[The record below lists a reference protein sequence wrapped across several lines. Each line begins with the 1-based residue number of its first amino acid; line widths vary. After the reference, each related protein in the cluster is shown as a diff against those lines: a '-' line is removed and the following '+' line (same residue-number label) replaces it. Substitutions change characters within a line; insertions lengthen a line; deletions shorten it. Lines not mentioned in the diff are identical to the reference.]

1 MTSQHFDDGWDN
13 WGEDWGANPN
23 ESNNNNN
30 NSLQNSQQLSQS
42 NQQYVQQQ
50 PPQMTSSAPLYSPFV
65 YQPQGT
71 NVSHAQTMHNPQ
83 QQQSQQQNPFAK
95 APNQSRPHQQPQYAA
110 NPVNFFNPTQFSD
123 ANANNNNNLSQYPTS
138 QPPTFSFVQS
148 PIPSSTVTTSLNS
161 SNPQNVQFENVNNNY
176 QYQERHESAPQN
188 QYQERHESASQ
199 NQYQA
204 QQPQA
209 SVSYSNDQS
218 SALPTMPTSQ
228 PMSYS
233 NVNQPRDVA
242 TPPTLMQNY
251 ILDSNFNSTPA
262 PTSQQHSGYQ
272 YSQWNDQRTQSNES
286 ANWQPVP
293 MAQNAFN
300 QQQMP
305 PIANQQQMPPIANQP
320 QMPVNN
326 NPPMPQMPP
335 TSSDWQ
341 NLQAPQVSQQMN
353 VSSSNQPISSSA
365 GYFPNH
371 FEAPAQEEKPKIQ
384 EPQVPEMPVPQIPTS
399 NQYYQPKFDNIENIQ
414 ASSLEPASI
423 PNLPPLPPSI
433 PQMPPLPPTS
443 VALQQPKN
451 PINEIPYPENRERL
465 DDSVPTSQN
474 NPVMPI
480 TTSSIDRHNYLV
492 TGQLAQEVPVFSQH
506 SVMQESFNEN
516 LPPPG
521 LSRMV
526 VGEPENNQEQV
537 QSVQNDLLPPRSNRM
552 VTGTEMTPT
561 SFMNYQRQ
569 ADGEV
574 SHEPSMQR
582 QLPPFNVSQQ
592 QQIPQQQERIAEDEH
607 HQQNFNIS
615 DRNLYLVA
623 GESDANSQRV
633 ITGVESNVPSLIN
646 PLQNLHIEDDED
658 FVNISVT
665 QMSRNVD
672 GDGMEEQNLHLQNQ
686 IQHALDSSQQREEE
700 IEGAND
706 NNNDL
711 NVNLQP
717 VIEIPS
723 IPASVNLSEQNSD
736 IREDIEG
743 ANELSDPPKPQ
754 PVDFEEKRKSI
765 DNGMRTNQ
773 KLNTTLS
780 SEDSELR
787 ELEKNMKLKSRRSN
801 KKYDSDNDSE
811 SASLDEY
818 KKEESRDRNDDRYSK
833 KNRDRVREE
842 LEKYKKREKERRSG
856 GRRRND
862 DTDGSRYGDSR
873 RRTDDEDDDRR
884 RNRNRREKRN
894 DDEVEDDDKERER
907 KDRRPRDVRDP
918 RRKDYDYDDRR
929 ASRRRREK
937 YYDDEGYPSG
947 RRSHNASDREYERDY
962 RPGRSS
968 RGPYEMQG
976 YYQQPSYPYDQNY
989 YYQQQQQQYSD
1000 KLQAW
1005 LEQIRLTNPQAYEWY
1020 KNYYSGML
1028 QKSQIPMQPTMDDIG
1043 GSLRS
1048 GYNSGSERASTSRFM
1063 SGGIVTNPLG
1073 SLNSS
1078 FIDNTNEYQSLQ
1090 QPYQTIGK
1098 DYNQAYSSLNNF
1110 NKYDMYGDLRAKQPE
1125 VAAARLTPQKFQCL
1139 HGFVRLSNG
1148 LMITI
1153 DTLNADDKYLVK
1165 VDNVPIFDKTRRQYQ
1180 SYPGPLIRGVSH
1192 KKTVIEFC
1200 EEKLKQS
1207 SHLESIERAS
1217 YALLWSY
1224 LILMI
1229 RQNGSYTEHDIA
1241 ELLMKNSEEYRA
1253 YDLDDNKSSAN
1264 INNEID
1270 DENATDVSESEE
1282 NDASEHHSNSASH
1295 QQTSQSISASIMTEQ
1310 VVLDK
1315 FKSYLLY
1322 GNIHDALDYATDNN
1336 LWGHALFLASKVDR
1350 RQHANVMLKFAN
1362 KLSYNDPLQTLY
1374 QIMSGRMPAC
1384 VTNFD
1389 EKWGDWR
1396 PHLAMIISNCTDKPD
1411 LVKRSILALGDTLA
1425 SRGDIFGSQFCYLLI
1440 DPQFTDYSDTALVNG
1455 KIGLLGTSVQMP
1467 FKEFATDDSIIMT
1480 EVYEYARSLNTENY
1494 FIASLQKYK
1503 FLLATNMLDYGL
1515 KLKSLLYMEQI
1526 SKCIIQQSQLF
1537 DSSFI
1542 SKVYSLADRLKFY
1555 DPVMEKLYE
1564 DVDNVEGTEDQQ
1576 WLQDL
1581 ANVLQ
1586 NETGTNYSQQ
1596 YVPADVQTNDVYNPL
1611 DYQQQQ
1617 TIQQPQSTPIYD
1629 PVSQHQTPVHAPTI
1643 PSQNYEEHDS
1653 NQIVYEQQ
1661 NQVPV
1666 TTYDQN
1672 TAYSNQYQMQ
1682 DQMQNY
1688 SNYNQNVGMQNDGQI
1703 NEQQQNQQQGYA
1715 QQTYDPNAHGN
1726 YQQQND
1732 GYGYGW
1738 DQPKP
1743 TITMGA
1749 ALSHKFDDQQSQDKS
1764 ESNANN
1770 KEDKKS
1776 PVKKA
1781 EPEKAKKQV
1790 PASGGWFSSLFRLG
1804 KAPNQ
1809 MILPDDK
1816 NPAIVW
1822 DESTKKWVN
1831 KDGEEAEAE
1840 SFKPPPKMG
1849 EMGMPQAPQM
1859 QNIQQAMQNI
1869 PQQQIPQQNM
1879 QQQQSMPQ
1887 QQQMPQQQSM
1897 PQQQY
1902 APQMQ
1907 QPAMTQQPMMNQA
1920 PMQNHVAQMPQQ
1932 QQQQQT
1938 NPNGAVDQAAPS
1950 VPSAP
1955 NMFKMQ
1961 KGRNLKKSYVD
1972 ILGNAGK
1979 TVSQPKELAPQMDMQ
1994 FFNPAA
2000 QPQGMQFYNPNDFQ

>member
-13 WGEDWGANPN
+13 WGEDWGSNPN
-23 ESNNNNN
+23 ESNINNNN
-30 NSLQNSQQLSQS
+30 NTLQNSQQLSQP
-42 NQQYVQQQ
+42 NQQYMQQQ
-50 PPQMTSSAPLYSPFV
+50 PPQITSNAPLYSQYL
-65 YQPQGT
+65 YQPQPT
-71 NVSHAQTMHNPQ
+71 NVSHAQTMHT
-83 QQQSQQQNPFAK
+83 SQQQNPFAK
-95 APNQSRPHQQPQYAA
+95 APNPSRPQQQQQYPG

-123 ANANNNNNLSQYPTS
+123 SNANNNNNLSQYPTS
-138 QPPTFSFVQS
+138 QPSTFSFVQS

-161 SNPQNVQFENVNNNY
+161 SNPQTVQFESVNKF
-176 QYQERHESAPQN
+176 QYQERHDNVPQN
-188 QYQERHESASQ
+188 QYSV
-199 NQYQA
+199 QA
-204 QQPQA
+204 QQA
-209 SVSYSNDQS
+209 NVTYSNDQT
-218 SALPTMPTSQ
+218 SAPPTMQTSQ
-228 PMSYS
+228 PMIYN
-233 NVNQPRDVA
+233 NVNQARNMPQ
-242 TPPTLMQNY
+242 LEQ
-251 ILDSNFNSTPA
+251 SS
-262 PTSQQHSGYQ
+262 YQ

-286 ANWQPVP
+286 ASWQPIP
-293 MAQNAFN
+293 TYNAN
-300 QQQMP
+300 QHQMTPILNQPQIPVTSNQSQMP
-305 PIANQQQMPPIANQP
+305 P
-320 QMPVNN
+320 
-326 NPPMPQMPP
+326 NP
-335 TSSDWQ
+335 SDQQ
-341 NLQAPQVSQQMN
+341 NLQAPQVRQQIN
-353 VSSSNQPISSSA
+353 VSASNQSIPSSS
-365 GYFPNH
+365 GYFPSH
-371 FEAPAQEEKPKIQ
+371 FDAPVKDEKPTIQ
-384 EPQVPEMPVPQIPTS
+384 EPQVPEMSVPQIPTS
-399 NQYYQPKFDNIENIQ
+399 NQFYQHNIENIQ
-414 ASSLEPASI
+414 VSSIESAPM
-423 PNLPPLPPSI
+423 PNLPPPPPSI
-433 PQMPPLPPTS
+433 PQMPPLLPTS
-443 VALQQPKN
+443 MVIQQPKN

-465 DDSVPTSQN
+465 DDQVAITQNHPVQISQYDLIPTSQN
-474 NPVMPI
+474 NPAMPI

-492 TGQLAQEVPVFSQH
+492 TGQLAQEVPAFSQH
-506 SVMQESFNEN
+506 SVMHESSNEN

-526 VGEPENNQEQV
+526 VGEPENNQAQG
-537 QSVQNDLLPPRSNRM
+537 QLIQNDLLPPRSNRM

-592 QQIPQQQERIAEDEH
+592 QQQQVPQHPERIVED
-607 HQQNFNIS
+607 QQNYNIS

-623 GESDANSQRV
+623 GESNANSQRV
-633 ITGVESNVPSLIN
+633 ITGVESDFNAPSLIN

-665 QMSRNVD
+665 NMSRNVD
-672 GDGMEEQNLHLQNQ
+672 GDGMEELHLQNQ
-686 IQHALDSSQQREEE
+686 AQHALDSSQQREEE

-706 NNNDL
+706 NNNES

-723 IPASVNLSEQNSD
+723 IPASINLSEQNSD

-743 ANELSDPPKPQ
+743 ANELSDPPKP
-754 PVDFEEKRKSI
+754 PPAVFEEKRKSI
-765 DNGMRTNQ
+765 DSSMRTNQ
-773 KLNTTLS
+773 KINTTMS

-787 ELEKNMKLKSRRSN
+787 ELEKNMKQKSRRSN

-818 KKEESRDRNDDRYSK
+818 KKDKSRDRYDDRYSK

-862 DTDGSRYGDSR
+862 DTDGSRYGDSSR
-873 RRTDDEDDDRR
+873 RRTDDEDEDRR
-884 RNRNRREKRN
+884 RTRNRKEKKV
-894 DDEVEDDDKERER
+894 DDEVDDDDKEKER
-907 KDRRPRDVRDP
+907 KDRRQRDNRDP
-918 RRKDYDYDDRR
+918 RKKDYDYDDRR
-929 ASRRRREK
+929 TSRRRREK
-937 YYDDEGYPSG
+937 YYDEDGAYPSG

-976 YYQQPSYPYDQNY
+976 YYQQQAYPYDQNY

-1028 QKSQIPMQPTMDDIG
+1028 QKPQMPLQPTMDDLG

-1090 QPYQTIGK
+1090 QSYQTIGK

-1125 VAAARLTPQKFQCL
+1125 VAAARMTPQKFQCL

-1165 VDNVPIFDKTRRQYQ
+1165 VDNVPIYDKIRRLYQ

-1207 SHLESIERAS
+1207 LHLESIQRAS
-1217 YALLWSY
+1217 YTLLWSY

-1241 ELLMKNSEEYRA
+1241 ELLMKSSEEYKA

-1264 INNEID
+1264 INNEVD

-1295 QQTSQSISASIMTEQ
+1295 QPTSQSISASLMTEQ

-1440 DPQFTDYSDTALVNG
+1440 DPQFTDYSDTGLING
-1455 KIGLLGTSVQMP
+1455 KIGLLGTSFQMQ
-1467 FKEFATDDSIIMT
+1467 FKEFATDESIIMT
-1480 EVYEYARSLNTENY
+1480 EVYEFARSLNTENY

-1503 FLLATNMLDYGL
+1503 FLLASNMLDYGL

-1537 DSSFI
+1537 ENSFI

-1564 DVDNVEGTEDQQ
+1564 DIDNVEGTEDQQ
-1576 WLQDL
+1576 WLQEL

-1586 NETGTNYSQQ
+1586 NETGSSFTQQ
-1596 YVPADVQTNDVYNPL
+1596 YVPADLQTEAPYNPL

-1617 TIQQPQSTPIYD
+1617 LVQQPISTPIYD
-1629 PVSQHQTPVHAPTI
+1629 PVSQHQTPTHIPTI
-1643 PSQNYEEHDS
+1643 PSQTYEELDS
-1653 NQIVYEQQ
+1653 NQSQIVYEQQ

-1672 TAYSNQYQMQ
+1672 IGYSNQYKFQ
-1682 DQMQNY
+1682 DQQQQPIQNY
-1688 SNYNQNVGMQNDGQI
+1688 PNYNQNVGIQNDGQI
-1703 NEQQQNQQQGYA
+1703 NEQIQNTQQGY
-1715 QQTYDPNAHGN
+1715 QQSTYDPNAQLGYQQPYDPN
-1726 YQQQND
+1726 AQLGYQQQND
-1732 GYGYGW
+1732 NGYGW
-1738 DQPKP
+1738 DQAKP
-1743 TITMGA
+1743 TITMGTA
-1749 ALSHKFDDQQSQDKS
+1749 QSHKFDDPQSQDKS
-1764 ESNANN
+1764 DSNAN
-1770 KEDKKS
+1770 KKDDKKS
-1776 PVKKA
+1776 PAKKP
-1781 EPEKAKKQV
+1781 EPEKAKKQ
-1790 PASGGWFSSLFRLG
+1790 AQSGWFSSLFGLKKG
-1804 KAPNQ
+1804 PNQ

-1822 DESTKKWVN
+1822 DENTKKWVN
-1831 KDGEEAEAE
+1831 KDGEEAETE

-1849 EMGMPQAPQM
+1849 DMGMPQPPQM
-1859 QNIQQAMQNI
+1859 
-1869 PQQQIPQQNM
+1869 QQIPQT
-1879 QQQQSMPQ
+1879 MPQ
-1887 QQQMPQQQSM
+1887 QQQQQQQI

-1902 APQMQ
+1902 APQMQQPVMTQ

-1920 PMQNHVAQMPQQ
+1920 PVQNHVAQMPQQ
-1932 QQQQQT
+1932 QQQPQQV
-1938 NPNGAVDQAAPS
+1938 NQNAVDPAGPS

-1979 TVSQPKELAPQMDMQ
+1979 TVSQPKELAPQMEMQ